1 MRQLNEVQRKFLEY
15 LQKEYN
21 CLGYDISIPDALRT
35 NTYSVNT
42 MNNVLADW
50 KLFRVGKFERI
61 DTIKILYNRKKP
73 TQYLK

>member
-1 MRQLNEVQRKFLEY
+1 MRQLNEEQRKFLEY
-15 LQKEYN
+15 LKTQYN

-50 KLFRVGKFERI
+50 KLFRIGKFERI
-61 DTIKILYNRKKP
+61 DTIKKLYALKKP
-73 TQYLK
+73 TNYLK